1 MMLPS
6 RVRPASVPKG
16 STKCTATPVP
26 GLSGRRF
33 AVPSFAAPTPTR
45 ADSHP
50 RRSVRVVL
58 LGMALLAAANVGIL
72 DRGLIRSGMA
82 ADLVLFDPETVLDRA
97 TPEDPLALSV
107 GIEAVR
113 VNGELVWEGTS
124 PSGARP
130 GSACVRTLR
139 DISGGRP
146 SRL

>member
-1 MMLPS
+1 MHGPTRPRPFWPS
-6 RVRPASVPKG
+6 LRRPI
-16 STKCTATPVP
+16 
-26 GLSGRRF
+26 LR
-33 AVPSFAAPTPTR
+33 R

-130 GSACVRTLR
+130 GSASVRTLR

-146 SRL
+146 SRP